1 MTRAFV
7 LPLPPLPPFPPL
19 PRPPPLPPPR
29 LASEYIEVQ
38 TRSTKAIIR
47 TFMVIDQS
55 RLEYLSMSLLKF
67 ITNLEKS

>member
-38 TRSTKAIIR
+38 TMSTKAIIR